1 MNRRPIINNKT
12 GVALRLSARAP
23 IGDTERV
30 NSSLG
35 RNTPTSDG
43 ATKTDVPTPKLYPL
57 ENLLGEAVNEACEA
71 HEARRTGQPRG
82 PITGLNRLDQKI
94 GGALPKDA
102 LTMILGNTGAGKTA
116 FAGQIAANCGC
127 PAVYLTTEMAPVE
140 LLRRHTARATG
151 VFLGRLKSGEMP
163 PAEFERL
170 ARQTARELSVLT
182 IADATTAYASV
193 NYLADV
199 VEAAKGDAKHAVLVI
214 DSLHTWA
221 RGSGTGANEYDTLN
235 EHLTGLGRLAKHAC
249 CSIVVICEMNRA
261 SINASK
267 DGAASNPN
275 TGAGTRFI
283 EYSADLLFDLNANK
297 SADGGGEKAVTLTI
311 GKNRNGAANET
322 VKLEFNGALQR
333 FREAN

>member
-1 MNRRPIINNKT
+1 MKRAALHCSLLNEMRRENNFSTSEGPAKTPI
-12 GVALRLSARAP
+12 
-23 IGDTERV
+23 
-30 NSSLG
+30 
-35 RNTPTSDG
+35 
-43 ATKTDVPTPKLYPL
+43 PTPRLFPL
-57 ENLLGEAVNEACEA
+57 DSLLCEAVDEATEA

-82 PITGLNRLDQKI
+82 PITGLKTLDQKT

-116 FAGQIAANCGC
+116 FASQIAAQCGC
-127 PAVYLTTEMAPVE
+127 PAVYLTTEMSPVE
-140 LLRRHTARATG
+140 LLRRHTARETG
-151 VFLGRLKSGEMP
+151 VFLGRLKSGELP
-163 PAEFERL
+163 PAEFSRL
-170 ARQTARELSVLT
+170 VGQTARQLSALT

-193 NYLADV
+193 TYLADV
-199 VEAAKGDAKHAVLVI
+199 METAKGDAKHAVLVV

-221 RGSGTGANEYDTLN
+221 RGSGTGAGEYDTLN
-235 EHLTGLGRLAKHAC
+235 EHLTALGRLAKYAC

-261 SINASK
+261 AINASR

-283 EYSADLLFDLNANK
+283 EYSADLLLDLNAK
-297 SADGGGEKAVTLTI
+297 KETDGGGEREVVLTI

-333 FREAN
+333 FREVAK

>member
-1 MNRRPIINNKT
+1 MD
-12 GVALRLSARAP
+12 S
-23 IGDTERV
+23 V
-30 NSSLG
+30 NS
-35 RNTPTSDG
+35 TSIRDFSTSEG
-43 ATKTDVPTPKLYPL
+43 AAKAEAPTPKLYPL
-57 ENLLGEAVNEACEA
+57 ENLLGEAVNEATEA

-82 PITGLNRLDQKI
+82 PITGLKRLDDKI

-116 FAGQIAANCGC
+116 FAGQIAAQCGC

-140 LLRRHTARATG
+140 LLRRHTARETG
-151 VFLGRLKSGEMP
+151 TFLGRLKSGELT
-163 PAEFERL
+163 PADFERL
-170 ARQTARELSVLT
+170 VRQTARQLSAFA
-182 IADATTAYASV
+182 IADATTAYASIG
-193 NYLADV
+193 YLADV
-199 VEAAKGDAKHAVLVI
+199 MEAAKGDAKHAVLIV

-235 EHLTGLGRLAKHAC
+235 EHLTALGRLAKHAR

-297 SADGGGEKAVTLTI
+297 SADGGGEKEVILTI

-333 FREAN
+333 FREAA

>member
-1 MNRRPIINNKT
+1 
-12 GVALRLSARAP
+12 
-23 IGDTERV
+23 V
-30 NSSLG
+30 NSPFG
-35 RNTPTSDG
+35 RNAPTSDG

-57 ENLLGEAVNEACEA
+57 ENLLGEAVNEASEA

-82 PITGLNRLDQKI
+82 ALTGLNRLDEKI

-116 FAGQIAANCGC
+116 FAGQVAAQCGC

-140 LLRRHTARATG
+140 LLRRHTARETAT
-151 VFLGRLKSGEMP
+151 FLGRLKSGELS
-163 PAEFERL
+163 PADFERL
-170 ARQTARELSVLT
+170 VRQTARQLAHIDIL
-182 IADATTAYASV
+182 DATTAYASPDH
-193 NYLADV
+193 LAGV
-199 VEAAKGDAKHAVLVI
+199 MKEAKGDAKHAVLVI

-221 RGSGTGANEYDTLN
+221 RGSGTGASEYDTLN
-235 EHLTGLGRLAKHAC
+235 EHLTALGRLAKHAR

-297 SADGGGEKAVTLTI
+297 SADGGGEKSVTLTI